1 MSSPLFHVTIPPS
14 SLPGHQLYPK
24 LAMVK
29 LEDPQLQPMVEK
41 KGCEKMLASMR
52 DCLVDSHTWDKC
64 NGEFQK
70 FHECINTK
78 YFEDKDTEEIEE
90 EVIEQKDV
98 VNREYETKDM
108 EADPVSIDKDVG
120 ISEEL
125 IEPDESQNVT
135 DKYESEDGNME
146 DNNEDKIV
154 DEEDKSGNNDSFHIK
169 VINKGVEDEH
179 DEDLLFNVSV
189 INLKSK
195 PIDETETKTQ
205 EIKSDEK

>member
-1 MSSPLFHVTIPPS
+1 
-14 SLPGHQLYPK
+14 
-24 LAMVK
+24 
-29 LEDPQLQPMVEK
+29 
-41 KGCEKMLASMR
+41 MR

-78 YFEDKDTEEIEE
+78 YFEDKDTMEIEE

-108 EADPVSIDKDVG
+108 EADPVSIDKDV
-120 ISEEL
+120 
-125 IEPDESQNVT
+125 